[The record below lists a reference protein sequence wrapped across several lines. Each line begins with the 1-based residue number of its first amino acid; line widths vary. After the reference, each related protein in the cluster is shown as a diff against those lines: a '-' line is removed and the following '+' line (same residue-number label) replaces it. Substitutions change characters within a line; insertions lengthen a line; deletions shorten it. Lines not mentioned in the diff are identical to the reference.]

1 VHDDYRSNAADAGDG
16 VIRRSEE
23 VGKMATKTRSLPLAV
38 IVATVILVAITAVFL
53 VDTGDQVA
61 QPDQD
66 GVLEIV
72 LEDFE
77 FEPSE
82 FVLPAGEPVTL
93 VFTNRQDFTHDL
105 TFGRSVVQVDGR
117 PAGFE
122 EDLLAGLDARVTPPQ
137 AWITPRPPNENVTI
151 AVAPNSTVTAEFVLP
166 EDRVGTWQGGCFVG
180 PGCDPRVGL
189 SAEVTVE

>member
-1 VHDDYRSNAADAGDG
+1 
-16 VIRRSEE
+16 
-23 VGKMATKTRSLPLAV
+23 MATETRRLPRIV
-38 IVATVILVAITAVFL
+38 VVATVILVAIAAIFL
-53 VDTGDQVA
+53 VDTGDRLA
-61 QPDQD
+61 RPDQD

-105 TFGRSVVQVDGR
+105 TFGRSLVQDDGR

-122 EDLLAGLDARVTPPQ
+122 EDLLAGIDARVTPPQ

-151 AVAPNSTVTAEFVLP
+151 AVAPDSTVTAQLVLP
-166 EDRVGTWQGGCFVG
+166 EDRVGTWQAGCFIG